1 MYSVRNPNRPFRD
14 GTPGH
19 FFNKGVK
26 VGMKQM
32 TTFQIKLIAITA
44 MVIDHVGLFFFPQ
57 ILLLRIIGRLAFPLF
72 AWLIA
77 NGAYYSKNINMYLI
91 RLFLFAVIAQIPFFL
106 ANRLIEPSFWEL
118 NVLFTLFLGLAAI
131 VLMRKSKHRFTAILV
146 VLISALLAEILNTDY
161 GALGV
166 LAIVIFY
173 VYFKDMKKMIILQI
187 CLFTLFSLM
196 PIGIVMAFTGVANPG
211 MSTLSTNIC
220 PILMKV
226 CLKVSTTI
234 PSNFVVLN
242 LIEPLGLFSL
252 FFIAF
257 YGGQEGRKIKYFFYL
272 FYPMHLAV
280 IYFFKLFV

>member
-1 MYSVRNPNRPFRD
+1 
-14 GTPGH
+14 
-19 FFNKGVK
+19 
-26 VGMKQM
+26 MKQM

-77 NGAYYSKNINMYLI
+77 NGAYYSKNINVYLA

-131 VLMRKSKHRFTAILV
+131 VLMRKSRNRFTAVLV
-146 VLISALLAEILNTDY
+146 VIISALLAEILDTDY

-166 LAIVIFY
+166 LAIILFY
-173 VYFKDMKKMIILQI
+173 VYFKDTKKMVLLQI
-187 CLFTLFSLM
+187 CLFTLFSVIA
-196 PIGIVMAFTGVANPG
+196 IGIVMAFTGVANPG
-211 MSTLSTNIC
+211 ISTLSVNLC
-220 PILMKV
+220 LILMKV

-234 PSNFVVLN
+234 PPNFVILN
-242 LIEPLGLFSL
+242 LVEPLGLFSL

-257 YGGQEGRKIKYFFYL
+257 YGGQEGRKVKYFFYL
-272 FYPMHLAV
+272 FYPMHLF
-280 IYFFKLFV
+280 ILYFIKLFI